1 MKADFQAAKSG
12 QKKDKERKQGNFSHL
27 MLQKYQDNCITFR
40 NNKNIIM
47 SCWLYDILI

>member
-12 QKKDKERKQGNFSHL
+12 QKKDEERKQGNFSHL
-27 MLQKYQDNCITFR
+27 MLQKYQDSCITFR

-47 SCWLYDILI
+47 SC